1 MTRSTS
7 TPSWRHSAPFLRSLV
22 FAFSLAATLILT
34 LCLTAI
40 SVLERQ
46 RQMINDAEHSSA
58 LVETALAT
66 SLSDEQRQNLILN
79 HGTTV
84 RELNDEGL
92 NFILVVNQSGQI
104 VFSSRPSWRQ
114 LLITDPL
121 LNQLE
126 TDDAS
131 FRDVVACFRHPH
143 DDCMQLRSLD
153 FVPHLSRFTVVR
165 GVYKPAID
173 LGMSRQ
179 RFLTIVNYD
188 HGILQPSS
196 AIALLLCFVFSLL
209 LSSFLG
215 LFLWILLSAHV
226 VPRLAELAQTDSLTQ
241 LMSRGIFMDLAKD
254 TLAEAE
260 ERQADLVFAILDID
274 YFKHINDTYGHGCG
288 DAALRHVA
296 EIFRAVIRTEDLLC
310 RLGGE
315 EFAMLLSM
323 HREHAARALERLRLQ
338 LEMSRLHYQGRRL
351 TIQASIGAVATR
363 DCGYNL
369 DYLYS
374 SADQALYSAK
384 GAGRNRIAW
393 SEGRIFSRLST

>member
-1 MTRSTS
+1 
-7 TPSWRHSAPFLRSLV
+7 
-22 FAFSLAATLILT
+22 
-34 LCLTAI
+34 
-40 SVLERQ
+40 
-46 RQMINDAEHSSA
+46 
-58 LVETALAT
+58 
-66 SLSDEQRQNLILN
+66 
-79 HGTTV
+79 
-84 RELNDEGL
+84 
-92 NFILVVNQSGQI
+92 
-104 VFSSRPSWRQ
+104 
-114 LLITDPL
+114 
-121 LNQLE
+121 
-126 TDDAS
+126 
-131 FRDVVACFRHPH
+131 
-143 DDCMQLRSLD
+143 MQLRSFD
-153 FVPHLSRFTVVR
+153 FVPRPSRFTVVR

-179 RFLTIVNYD
+179 RFLTVVNYD
-188 HGILQPSS
+188 HGFLQASS
-196 AIALLLCFVFSLL
+196 VVALVFCFAFSLL
-209 LSSFLG
+209 LSGCLG
-215 LFLWILLSAHV
+215 LFLWILLSAYV

-296 EIFRAVIRTEDLLC
+296 EIFRAVIRPEDLLC

-315 EFAMLLSM
+315 EFAMLLSLP
-323 HREHAARALERLRLQ
+323 REQAARALERLRLQ

-351 TIQASIGAVATR
+351 TIQASIGAVATN

-393 SEGRIFSRLST
+393 SEGSIFSRLAI

>member
-1 MTRSTS
+1 
-7 TPSWRHSAPFLRSLV
+7 
-22 FAFSLAATLILT
+22 
-34 LCLTAI
+34 
-40 SVLERQ
+40 
-46 RQMINDAEHSSA
+46 
-58 LVETALAT
+58 
-66 SLSDEQRQNLILN
+66 
-79 HGTTV
+79 
-84 RELNDEGL
+84 
-92 NFILVVNQSGQI
+92 
-104 VFSSRPSWRQ
+104 
-114 LLITDPL
+114 
-121 LNQLE
+121 
-126 TDDAS
+126 
-131 FRDVVACFRHPH
+131 
-143 DDCMQLRSLD
+143 MQLRSFD
-153 FVPHLSRFTVVR
+153 FVPRPSRFTVVR

-179 RFLTIVNYD
+179 RFLTVVNYD
-188 HGILQPSS
+188 HGFLQASS
-196 AIALLLCFVFSLL
+196 VVALVFCFAFSLL
-209 LSSFLG
+209 LSGCLG
-215 LFLWILLSAHV
+215 LFLWILLSAYV

-254 TLAEAE
+254 TLAE

-296 EIFRAVIRTEDLLC
+296 EIFRAVIRPEDLLC

-315 EFAMLLSM
+315 EFAMLLSLP
-323 HREHAARALERLRLQ
+323 REQAARALERLRLQ

-351 TIQASIGAVATR
+351 TIQASIGAVATS

-393 SEGRIFSRLST
+393 SEGSIFSRLAI